1 MSGPRNTDPYQ
12 NLPPGAHV
20 ALDRA
25 LIAKYDRPGPRYTSY
40 PTAPHFSD
48 AFDADAYLA
57 EIDRTNREEADRD
70 LSLYFHIPFCDT
82 LCYYCG
88 CNVVVTQKREK
99 ALPYVDY
106 LKREVDMV
114 AARLARGRKVTQLHW
129 GGGTPTYLEAEQIR
143 DLMAHVYSRFEIADD
158 IEASVELDP
167 RDCTRERLVALKE
180 FGFNRASMG
189 IQDFDP
195 EVQARVNRIQ
205 PIDMTREVIGWCH
218 ELGYASVNIDL
229 IYGLP
234 LQTVERFIPTVEEVI
249 RINPDRIATF
259 NYAHVPWLKKHQ
271 VLIKEDELPSPEEK
285 LSMFEMVS
293 ERFTEAGYVLIGMDH
308 FAKPEDEIAVAQRE
322 GTLYRNFQGYTT
334 HAGCDMYSFGITAI
348 GQLSHCYVQNVKKI
362 SDYYAAIDAGR
373 LPVERGIKLSEEDI
387 LRRDVITRLMC
398 NFELDP
404 ADFEARYGIDFDS
417 HFAEAL
423 KPYDGFETD
432 GLVIREGRKI
442 VVTPMGRF
450 LIRNLAMPFDAYLGT
465 KSGERF
471 SRTV

>member
-1 MSGPRNTDPYQ
+1 MGPVKGGGHHAVP
-12 NLPPGAHV
+12 V
-20 ALDRA
+20 VVDRA
-25 LIAKYDRPGPRYTSY
+25 LIKKYDRPGPRYTSY

-48 AFDADAYLA
+48 KFDADAYIA

-106 LKREVDMV
+106 LKREVDMI
-114 AARLARGRKVTQLHW
+114 AERIAPGRKVTQLHW
-129 GGGTPTYLEAEQIR
+129 GGGTPTYLEAAQIR
-143 DLMAHVYSRFEIADD
+143 DIMGHVHKRFDIADD
-158 IEASVELDP
+158 MEASVELDP
-167 RDCTRERLVALKE
+167 RDCTKERLAALKE

-189 IQDFDP
+189 IQDFDH
-195 EVQARVNRIQ
+195 EVQIKVNRVQ
-205 PIDMTREVIGWCH
+205 SVDMTRKVFDWCR
-218 ELGYASVNIDL
+218 ELGYRSVNVDL

-234 LQTVERFIPTVEEVI
+234 LQTVKRFEPTVDEVI
-249 RINPDRIATF
+249 DMNPDRIAVF

-271 VLIKEDELPSPEEK
+271 VLIKEEELPSPEEK

-293 ERFTEAGYVLIGMDH
+293 ERFHDAGYVFIGMDH
-308 FAKPEDEIAVAQRE
+308 FAKPDDPIAVAQRE

-334 HAGCDMYSFGITAI
+334 HAGCDLYSFGITAI
-348 GQLSHCYVQNVKKI
+348 GQMRRSYQQNVKKI

-373 LPVERGIKLSEEDI
+373 LPIERGILLSDEDL

-398 NFELDP
+398 NFELNP
-404 ADFEARYGIDFDS
+404 SDFEGEYGIDFDQ
-417 HFAEAL
+417 HFADAL
-423 KPYDGFETD
+423 KQFDEFEAD
-432 GLVIREGRKI
+432 GLITREGRKI
-442 VVTPMGRF
+442 VVTPAGRF
-450 LIRNLAMPFDAYLGT
+450 LIRNLAIPFDQYLGS
-465 KSGERF
+465 KGERF